1 MPDPLVGTWKLNAE
15 KSEFDKNHQPRGG
28 TMIFELNAA
37 GHYLMKAEGITQ
49 NGEKVI
55 ERPLEF
61 ILDGNSH
68 PLAGAPG
75 LSLWRLGRT
84 RTRSWA
90 KSENKMARSSV
101 VERIRFRSM
110 GSCWH
115 RVPSV
120 GTLNCVNSNST
131 LCGSGS
137 KRVCVEHGLMSRV
150 GGLSQSPRR
159 SA

>member
-68 PLAGAPG
+68 PLAGTPG
-75 LSLWRLGRT
+75 LSFVAT
-84 RTRSWA
+84 RADADTITGEVR
-90 KSENKMARSSV
+90 RQDGSV
-101 VERIRFRSM
+101 VGGGTYRVSSGGKLLAASTFGWDAQLREFKQHSVWER
-110 GSCWH
+110 
-115 RVPSV
+115 
-120 GTLNCVNSNST
+120 
-131 LCGSGS
+131 
-137 KRVCVEHGLMSRV
+137 
-150 GGLSQSPRR
+150 Q
-159 SA
+159 